1 MNPDLKYF
9 VWSDWSIGE
18 DNAKVEIIRSV
29 WPEKKIYNNKT
40 NQEMEGNLSAVTTD
54 IKNCVLRKKSKLG
67 IDLNGTCELLG
78 QC

>member
-29 WPEKKIYNNKT
+29 WPEKIEN
-40 NQEMEGNLSAVTTD
+40 
-54 IKNCVLRKKSKLG
+54 
-67 IDLNGTCELLG
+67 
-78 QC
+78 